1 MKEATEET
9 ALIEET
15 LAKVKFILSKDK
27 KDDCREDTIL
37 RQEIQMIF
45 KAEVNANT
53 IAYPCIEKDQ
63 SELLIALLEL
73 IYFLFNMDNN
83 IRNKLY
89 KENLNEIKNK
99 SIMKMVLSLTKLENI
114 AIDIDT
120 KIVPLYNIISG
131 ALDKKEEYTLID
143 YIDSVFINLSFIPRF
158 KNLFKFQIFSLIIK
172 FYLSPN
178 GALLNY
184 NEKELNIDDDT
195 SLDLIKDLLEK
206 KDMSDEILVQ
216 SVVILNY
223 ETLYDSIGK
232 KNIKEILKGIKD
244 ASLKIKGIKKSALC
258 VDKILLAFVDEM
270 TRPNSL
276 KKKKKNKKKKS
287 PIIVNNE
294 EKDLKIEKYE
304 KELRTEKYKNN
315 DFIKETK
322 DIIIIKDNE
331 ATSTKEIPNDKK
343 DKIKGKTN
351 IIKFGDIK
359 DIKNEINILLE
370 KLINKNNM
378 GNDDS
383 KNDLE
388 KLKNIINGLVEDMD
402 KYKAKTDALEIDN
415 HNIIEDMVKYKTK
428 SDALEKDNHNMKE
441 DIKEYKLK
449 TDQEIDNLK
458 SRISDLEEECE
469 ETKEIL
475 GNIQCRKF
483 SKNFLNCFDR
493 YLTSDDE
500 DRIKK
505 NKKLKG
511 VIISERIGKK
521 FSGAEKN
528 KLAVIQKLI
537 TSSSDLLNEANF
549 FAHYLIIDNYEE
561 EIKAYK
567 NKKNLDKIDFP
578 MTFCYLISL
587 NIPQEYFEDSF
598 AFLKKYFNKKLK
610 PKNDD
615 NILES
620 YLN

>member
-9 ALIEET
+9 VLIEET

-63 SELLIALLEL
+63 SKLLIALLEL
-73 IYFLFNMDNN
+73 IYFLFHMDNN
-83 IRNKLY
+83 NRNKLY
-89 KENLNEIKNK
+89 EENLNEIKNE

-114 AIDIDT
+114 EIVMDT
-120 KIVPLYNIISG
+120 KIVPLYNIISD
-131 ALDKKEEYTLID
+131 ALDQKEEYTLID
-143 YIDSVFINLSFIPRF
+143 YIDSVFVTLSFIPRL

-178 GALLNY
+178 GVLLNY

-232 KNIKEILKGIKD
+232 KNIKEILKGIKN

-258 VDKILLAFVDEM
+258 VEKILLAFVDEM
-270 TRPNSL
+270 KRPNSL

-315 DFIKETK
+315 DFTKENK

-402 KYKAKTDALEIDN
+402 KYKAKTDALE
-415 HNIIEDMVKYKTK
+415 
-428 SDALEKDNHNMKE
+428 KDNHNMKE

-483 SKNFLNCFDR
+483 SKNFLNCFDK
-493 YLTSDDE
+493 YLTPDDE

-511 VIISERIGKK
+511 VIISERIGTI
-521 FSGAEKN
+521 FSGVDKN

-537 TSSSDLLNEANF
+537 TSSSDLLNEGNF

-610 PKNDD
+610 PKNGD